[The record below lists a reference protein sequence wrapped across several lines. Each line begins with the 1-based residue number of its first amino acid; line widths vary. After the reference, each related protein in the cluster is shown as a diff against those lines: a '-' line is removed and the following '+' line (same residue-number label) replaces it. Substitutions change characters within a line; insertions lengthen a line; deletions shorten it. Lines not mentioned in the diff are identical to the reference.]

1 MLRFIAKNKLLAF
14 VLFAPPVC
22 FVWTFLLT
30 LAGAWT
36 VTVTVSA
43 VLLALLIAVAVL
55 TAQARLLNRA
65 VKKLHDNCDPYPLL
79 SETEEQL
86 TYKNNKGYGYVLVID
101 KAAALREMGRLDEAL
116 VTLNAIENEM
126 TCEADVVPMN
136 AIVYFHN
143 LAELY
148 TEKKDFPSASS
159 CYAIMMDKYSRV
171 TSKSVKNNLAAV
183 INSAMALECIRCKD
197 YRHALAIIASEPHR
211 NLKSSVCASFL
222 SAECCTKLGDTAGA
236 KYYLDY
242 VIANGG
248 KLCCVEQARR
258 LLSEFN

>member
-1 MLRFIAKNKLLAF
+1 MLRFIAKNKLLSF
-14 VLFAPPVC
+14 VLLAPPIC

-79 SETEEQL
+79 AEAEEQL
-86 TYKNNKGYGYVLVID
+86 NYKNNKGYGYVLVID
-101 KAAALREMGRLDEAL
+101 KAAALREMGRIDEAL
-116 VTLNAIENEM
+116 ETLKAIENEM
-126 TCEADVVPMN
+126 TYATDVVPMN

-148 TEKKDFPSASS
+148 TEKKDFSSASRF
-159 CYAIMMDKYSRV
+159 YAIMMDKYSRV
-171 TSKSVKNNLAAV
+171 TSKSVKNNLSAV

-197 YRHALAIIASEPHR
+197 YRQALAIIASEPRR
-211 NLKSSVCASFL
+211 NLKSAVWASFL
-222 SAECCTKLGDTAGA
+222 SAECCAKLGDTIGA
-236 KYYLDY
+236 VYYLDY

-248 KLCCVEQARR
+248 KLCCVDQARR
-258 LLSEFN
+258 LRSEFN